1 MAGES
6 ELRISGAEFPPTSVR
21 GVTETLEPI
30 DGVPFDKYRL
40 TIQCSD
46 MNSPAFDALRAGL
59 WKRTVNGGLVDLSG
73 IGSTVT
79 IDCVSELA
87 YRTIGGSPAPSP
99 QRTAVSGSSRTSGD
113 FTYYRPQLTVGLI
126 AKSQET
132 NEYGAVVSWQAEFEE
147 I

>member
-21 GVTETLEPI
+21 GVTETLAPI

-79 IDCVSELA
+79 IQCVSELSG
-87 YRTIGGSPAPSP
+87 RLTGSPLSYTPSRAIVAGSE
-99 QRTAVSGSSRTSGD
+99 RTADGH
-113 FTYYRPQLTVGLI
+113 YIYRPELTVGLV

-132 NEYGAVVSWQAEFEE
+132 NEYGAVVSWQYEFEE